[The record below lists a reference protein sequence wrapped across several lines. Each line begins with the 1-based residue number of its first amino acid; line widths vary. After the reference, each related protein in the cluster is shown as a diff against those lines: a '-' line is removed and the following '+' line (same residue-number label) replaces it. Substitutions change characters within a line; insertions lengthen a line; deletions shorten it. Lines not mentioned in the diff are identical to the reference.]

1 MWDPDTCEQIPFS
14 EGWEASC
21 PLISLVAYNKF
32 LLEAA
37 KLWGLMSLVPELDSA
52 PVPEAPVSVTE
63 EAPSN
68 D

>member
-1 MWDPDTCEQIPFS
+1 MWDPETCDQIPFP
-14 EGWEASC
+14 EGWEAFC
-21 PLISLVAYNKF
+21 PIISLVAYNKF

-37 KLWGLMSLVPELDSA
+37 KLWGLMSLVPDLEPA
-52 PVPEAPVSVTE
+52 PVLE